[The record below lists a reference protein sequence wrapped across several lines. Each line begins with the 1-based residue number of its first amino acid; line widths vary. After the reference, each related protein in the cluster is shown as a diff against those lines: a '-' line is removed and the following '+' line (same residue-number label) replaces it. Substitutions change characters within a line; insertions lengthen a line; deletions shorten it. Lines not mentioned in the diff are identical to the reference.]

1 MRLLLL
7 IVCVLGLVAGCARS
21 HEAHRLPTGNLLDP
35 AGMSIELGSMPVSM
49 VFSPDSSKIVTV
61 LSGFREQ
68 GFQVIDRRTRR
79 VVQTVAQPAA
89 FLGVCFSGN
98 RLYVSGGNQDLIY
111 VYAWGDSAVLAD
123 SIALG
128 PGPGPNGGTKYP
140 AHIATD

>member
-1 MRLLLL
+1 MRFLLL
-7 IVCVLGLVAGCARS
+7 VACAFGLVAGCARRQ
-21 HEAHRLPTGNLLDP
+21 ETRRLPTGNLLDP

-49 VFSPDSSKIVTV
+49 VFSPDSGKIVAV
-61 LSGFREQ
+61 LSGFRQE
-68 GFQVIDRRTRR
+68 GFQVVDRRTHR

-89 FLGVCFSGN
+89 FLGACFLGN

-128 PGPGPNGGTKYP
+128 TPG
-140 AHIATD
+140 